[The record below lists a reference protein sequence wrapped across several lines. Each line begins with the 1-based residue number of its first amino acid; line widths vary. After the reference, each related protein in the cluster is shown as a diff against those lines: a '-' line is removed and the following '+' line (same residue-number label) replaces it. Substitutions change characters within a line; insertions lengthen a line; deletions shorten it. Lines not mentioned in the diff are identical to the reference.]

1 MLDAANDPAGWIY
14 VTNESRARPSFIVSE
29 ARVILVGHVHK
40 PHLYSCDRTGRVMG
54 HEVPQGHPVPL
65 LRSRRWLGVVG
76 SANWDFRSLYSNY
89 ETLLTAYDRDF
100 AATLKRMMNEDL
112 NASREVAWPAFKN
125 RPIRHRYLENACGL
139 LSPLL

>member
-1 MLDAANDPAGWIY
+1 MLSQNQQLLCKDLQAPAPDG
-14 VTNESRARPSFIVSE
+14 VVD
-29 ARVILVGHVHK
+29 
-40 PHLYSCDRTGRVMG
+40 DR
-54 HEVPQGHPVPL
+54 
-65 LRSRRWLGVVG
+65 LGVVG

-139 LSPLL
+139 LAPLL